1 MRIHEFRWRRQ
12 SSSVSWRSRPLA
24 RHSSMKPAKSSPSFV
39 SVTPWFFIRAWRQG
53 SERNSSAVSAST
65 LPYRAPPFPELSRTC
80 APPPSSSVSS
90 FLFFFSSFSLVLS
103 LSSFLRFVSSL
114 RLRGGS
120 APPESTGGRAAAA
133 GGVWGAD
140 VLPSPLRGCA
150 QSVSRITLS
159 PPSVSAPSEMQKRP

>member
-12 SSSVSWRSRPLA
+12 SSSVSWRSRPFA

-65 LPYRAPPFPELSRTC
+65 LPYCVPPFPELSRTC
-80 APPPSSSVSS
+80 APPPPSSSVSS

-114 RLRGGS
+114 RLRGGVPS
-120 APPESTGGRAAAA
+120 PVGTGGRAAAA
-133 GGVWGAD
+133 CGVWGAS

-150 QSVSRITLS
+150 QSVSLITLS
-159 PPSVSAPSEMQKRP
+159 PSVSAPSETQKRP

>member
-12 SSSVSWRSRPLA
+12 SASVSWRSRPFAL
-24 RHSSMKPAKSSPSFV
+24 HSAMKSANSSPSLV

-65 LPYRAPPFPELSRTC
+65 LPYCPVPFPELSRTC

-103 LSSFLRFVSSL
+103 LSSFRLFVSSL
-114 RLRGGS
+114 RQGGGAAS
-120 APPESTGGRAAAA
+120 PVGKGERAGA
-133 GGVWGAD
+133 GPGVWGAS
-140 VLPSPLRGCA
+140 VLPSPMRGCA

-159 PPSVSAPSEMQKRP
+159 PSVSAPAVMQKRP